1 MRHHVV
7 SKDTF
12 RNSEESRGWEA
23 MSVEDG
29 TGQTNW
35 IMWNMKPPK
44 QNGTNEPRLS
54 VWRLLPA
61 KRRDVCITVQT
72 KDSRVCEE

>member
-1 MRHHVV
+1 MRDHVV
-7 SKDTF
+7 SKDTL

-23 MSVEDG
+23 MSVKFD
-29 TGQTNW
+29 TSQTKW
-35 IMWNMKPPK
+35 IMWNMIPPK

-61 KRRDVCITVQT
+61 NRRDVWLTVQT
-72 KDSRVCEE
+72 KGSRVCEA